1 VFSTVSSKMNKAN
14 IRKET
19 KVAILGEYMKSVNP
33 LTGKLM
39 NGAMKNI
46 IIAMYGPIVRS
57 TVYRIVEEY
66 NSHGGETDF
75 TSKLPKRCGR
85 KSKLTDDVRAVYV
98 QILTEYSRLW
108 IR

>member
-1 VFSTVSSKMNKAN
+1 MNKAN

-39 NGAMKNI
+39 NGAMKN